1 MGFAGAP
8 AAREKAKASKRLR
21 DKGRSSPDPAGRAQG
36 RKWRKT
42 CPKEQACACYNR
54 GMTGETQNSCGDCTV
69 CCKALRIEE
78 FDKQAG
84 VMCQH
89 CTGAGCGIYETRYE
103 TCKGFLC
110 GWRILPQL
118 GDSWRPDRSGVLM
131 IVMEAEKLPQEHAA
145 AGNGIQFLIVG
156 GEKAILRPGFAEYIM
171 TLVTR
176 NVAVYLS
183 ADSPKS
189 LINIYLR
196 PSVAAKNKE
205 GVTAMLLHIYRQHVR
220 FRDIKKWIPLP
231 WVDMP

>member
-1 MGFAGAP
+1 VGPG
-8 AAREKAKASKRLR
+8 
-21 DKGRSSPDPAGRAQG
+21 GRAQG
-36 RKWRKT
+36 RKTARNRS
-42 CPKEQACACYNR
+42 KEPTRACYNG
-54 GMTGETQNSCGDCTV
+54 GMAGETQNSCGTCTV

-78 FDKQAG
+78 FDKKAG

-110 GWRILPQL
+110 GWRILPAL

-131 IVMEAEKLPQEHAA
+131 MVMEAEKLPEEHRK
-145 AGNGIQFLIVG
+145 AGNGIQILILG

-183 ADSPKS
+183 ADSPKT
-189 LINIYLR
+189 LINKYLR
-196 PSVAAKNKE
+196 PSVMAKNKP
-205 GVTAMLLHIYRQHVR
+205 GVI
-220 FRDIKKWIPLP
+220 
-231 WVDMP
+231 